1 MKNRMRSAITRFA
14 LAAVALSAAAVPEAG
29 CVSIPASSKQPVIA
43 THVQDWRD
51 EVIYQLMVDRFAD
64 GDINNDPTVQPGSLS
79 RYQGGDWKGVE
90 DHLDY
95 LQDLGVTTLWISPII
110 RNVETDADVDAYH
123 GYWAQ
128 DLTDLNPHFGDLA
141 ALRSMVATAHDR
153 GMKVVLDIVT
163 NHMGQVFFYDMNR
176 NGHADIYIGGT
187 GCDPNSPATPFGKGP
202 NGQCLSPVTRIT
214 EFDPDW
220 DPNGVQAY
228 TSLGPA
234 GRAPIVFV
242 QDPSIHRIP
251 PRPGILGTAAAYHG
265 FGRIV
270 TYDDPDEVLRG
281 DFPGG
286 LKDVATENSEV
297 RRTMVDAYAK
307 WVELVDFDG
316 FRIDTIKH
324 VEHEFWQ
331 VFAKAVRDRLAA
343 QGKKNF
349 IMFGEAFSGDDKL
362 LSSYTVKGELDSVFY
377 FSQHYSVFRDVFQLA
392 HDPKQQKGTDQ
403 IANLWTQRA
412 TLYSGE
418 AQENGIGVAPRK
430 ALVNFMDSH
439 DFGRFLFDGAGDVA
453 ALRNALV
460 LLFTEEGIPNL
471 YYGTEQDFSGGND
484 PSNREVLWAVPR
496 PFDTTGDTFRHIAK
510 LTRLRR
516 QYAALRRGDT
526 KVVYSTAHVGTE
538 GDAGIFAFER
548 AGGDAMDR
556 YALVVMNTNAMKASS
571 PLDGMTKLV
580 SSRPGAQLVDVLDP
594 ARTVYTADAAGVVS
608 VSVPAQKALILV
620 PSDQVAP

>member
-1 MKNRMRSAITRFA
+1 MRSAITRGTLAA
-14 LAAVALSAAAVPEAG
+14 LAIAAAIAPEVG
-29 CVSIPASSKQPVIA
+29 CVSVPSAGKQPVIA

-51 EVIYQLMVDRFAD
+51 EVIYQLLVDRFAN
-64 GDINNDPTVQPGSLS
+64 GDINNDYQVQPGALS

-90 DHLDY
+90 DHLGY
-95 LQDLGVTTLWISPII
+95 LQDLGVTTLWISPIV

-128 DLTDLNPHFGDLA
+128 DLTEVNPHFGDLA

-187 GCDPNSPATPFGKGP
+187 GCDPSSPASAFGKGP
-202 NGQCLSPVTRIT
+202 DGRCLSPVTRIT

-234 GRAPIVFV
+234 GRAPIIFV
-242 QDPSIHRIP
+242 QDPSIHRVP
-251 PRPGILGTAAAYHG
+251 PRPGILGTRDAYHG
-265 FGRIV
+265 MGRIV
-270 TYDDPDEVLRG
+270 TYDDPEQVLHG

-286 LKDVATENSEV
+286 LKDVNTESDEI
-297 RRTMVDAYAK
+297 RATMVDAYAK

-316 FRIDTIKH
+316 FRIDTNKH
-324 VEHEFWQ
+324 VEHQFWQ
-331 VFAKAVRDRLAA
+331 VFTKAVRDRLAA

-349 IMFGEAFSGDDKL
+349 IMFGEAFTGDDKL
-362 LSSYTVKGELDSVFY
+362 LGSYTVKGELDSVFY
-377 FSQHYSVFRDVFQLA
+377 FSQHYSVVRDVFQLA

-403 IANLWTQRA
+403 IAALWNARA
-412 TLYSGE
+412 MNYGNDP
-418 AQENGIGVAPRK
+418 QDNGIGIAPRK
-430 ALVNFMDSH
+430 ALVNFLDSH

-453 ALRNALV
+453 ALRNALT

-484 PSNREVLWAVPR
+484 PSNREVLWATPN
-496 PFDTTGDTFRHIAK
+496 PYDTNGDTFRHIAK
-510 LTRLRR
+510 LARLRA
-516 QYAALRRGDT
+516 QYLALRRGDT
-526 KVVYSTAHVGTE
+526 KVVYSTPHVAME
-538 GDAGIFAFER
+538 GDAGLFAFER
-548 AGGDAMDR
+548 AGGDAGDK
-556 YALVVMNTNAMKASS
+556 YVLVVMNTNGQKASS
-571 PLDGMTKLV
+571 PDAMTKLV
-580 SSRPGAQLVDVLDP
+580 ASKANAKLVDVLDP
-594 ARTVYTADAAGVVS
+594 ARAMVTSDAMGVVS
-608 VSVPAQKALILV
+608 VSVPPQKAMILV
-620 PSDQVAP
+620 PADQIVN